1 MTKYD
6 FSQLLNN
13 RILVLD
19 GAMGTEIQKL
29 NLTENDFRG
38 ELFANSSKELKGNN
52 DILVLTQPEIIKNIH
67 RAYLNAGA
75 DIIETNSFNA
85 SAVSMS
91 DYGLEGYVTDIN
103 RAAVRVAKEA
113 AREFS
118 TYDKPRFVAGSV
130 GPTNKSC
137 SISPDVNNPAA
148 RAITYDELY
157 KAYYEQI
164 EVLID
169 EGVDIILLET
179 VFDTLN
185 LKCAIDV
192 TETLFKQKGIELP
205 LMVSVTIADNA
216 GRTLSGQTLEAFV
229 SSISHA
235 PITSIGINCS
245 FGAKDI
251 LPFLR
256 RLSEIAPFY
265 ISVHPNAGLPNR
277 FGEYDETPE
286 TMAANMKPYL
296 NEQLVNIMGG
306 CCGTTPN
313 HIKSIAELVMDY
325 KPHTP
330 TKSEKQLV
338 LAGLEPLTICKEN
351 NFVNVGE
358 RCNVAGSRKFLRLIN
373 EKSYNEALSIALK
386 QVEDGAQI
394 IDINMDDGM
403 LNAKEEMV
411 MFLRLLASEP
421 EICKVPFMIDSSDWD
436 VIEAGLKC
444 VQGKAIVNSISLK
457 EGEDIFKKRAIR
469 IKEMGAAVVVMA
481 FDEEGQADT
490 FSRKTEVCKRAYDI
504 LTKECDFAAEDIIFD
519 PNILAVATGIDE
531 HKNYAKD
538 FIEATR
544 WIKEYLPHA
553 KVSGGVSNLSFS
565 FRGNNYIREVM
576 HSVFLYHAINAG
588 MDMAILNP
596 ATCVNY
602 NDIPENILEAVEDV
616 ILNRRDDATER
627 LVEVAESVKEIKV
640 GSKTESSNNDENS
653 PIDERLSNAL
663 VKGYADNLEKD
674 IKEALNLYNSA
685 VAVIEGPLMAG
696 MNRVGALFGEGK
708 MFLPQVVKSARTM
721 KCAVEILQPYIEKEN
736 ETSTCS
742 AGKVVL
748 ATVKGDVHDIGK
760 NIVSVVLGCNNYEV
774 IDLGVMVS
782 AETIVEKAVETNA
795 DIIGVSGLI
804 TPSLNEMCN
813 VARELEKRG
822 LNIPLLIGGATTSEL
837 HTAVKIAPLYS
848 GLVVHVKD
856 ASQDPIIIAKLT
868 NDKIREEYIKEVKE
882 RQQLLRESVKCNDT
896 VSFAIA
902 EGLRDKNCCNGYTP
916 TQPKELNKEINL
928 SYSITQLLDF
938 INWGQLFNVWK
949 LSGKFASI
957 AYLHGCDHCKASWL
971 ASFEVSERKEA
982 SEAMQLHKDCM
993 RLIKEISEQLNPM
1006 INATVAFY
1014 KANSQNNSIVIK
1026 GDKEVSIP
1034 TLRQQKKKE
1043 NNEEGYLALSDF
1055 ILPSSTGKDDYI
1067 ATFAVTV
1074 GKEIQSRI
1082 EELKA
1087 SGDEYKS
1094 VLLQSIADRLAE
1106 AATAYTHY
1114 IVRTDLWGYSTE
1126 EKNPAKIIKGNCVGI
1141 RPAIGYPSLPDQ
1153 SLIFEIKN
1161 LINFD
1166 KLGIVVTE
1174 NGAMYPNSSVCGIM
1188 IANPNAKYFM
1198 VTIDETQRKEY
1209 CKKRGFDESEAK
1221 KWIVKNI

>member
-1 MTKYD
+1 
-6 FSQLLNN
+6 
-13 RILVLD
+13 
-19 GAMGTEIQKL
+19 
-29 NLTENDFRG
+29 
-38 ELFANSSKELKGNN
+38 
-52 DILVLTQPEIIKNIH
+52 
-67 RAYLNAGA
+67 
-75 DIIETNSFNA
+75 
-85 SAVSMS
+85 
-91 DYGLEGYVTDIN
+91 
-103 RAAVRVAKEA
+103 
-113 AREFS
+113 
-118 TYDKPRFVAGSV
+118 
-130 GPTNKSC
+130 
-137 SISPDVNNPAA
+137 
-148 RAITYDELY
+148 
-157 KAYYEQI
+157 
-164 EVLID
+164 
-169 EGVDIILLET
+169 
-179 VFDTLN
+179 
-185 LKCAIDV
+185 
-192 TETLFKQKGIELP
+192 
-205 LMVSVTIADNA
+205 MVSATIADNA

-229 SSISHA
+229 ASIAHA
-235 PITSIGINCS
+235 PITSVGINCS

-251 LPFLR
+251 LPFAR
-256 RLSEIAPFY
+256 RLSETAPFY

-277 FGEYDETPE
+277 FGEYDETPKS
-286 TMAANMKPYL
+286 MAENMRPYL
-296 NEQLVNIMGG
+296 EDSIVNIMGG
-306 CCGTTPN
+306 CCGTTPE
-313 HIKSIAELVMDY
+313 HIKLLSDIAAGY
-325 KPHTP
+325 KPHAVS
-330 TKSEKQLV
+330 TKEEELV
-338 LAGLEPLTICKEN
+338 LAGLEPLKVSREC
-351 NFVNVGE
+351 NFVNIGE

-373 EKSYNEALSIALK
+373 EKNYSEALSIALK

-403 LNAKEEMV
+403 LNAKEEMN

-421 EICKVPFMIDSSDWD
+421 EICKVPFMIDSSDWN
-436 VIEAGLKC
+436 VIESGLKC

-457 EGEDIFKKRAIR
+457 EGEEIFRQRASR
-469 IKEMGAAVVVMA
+469 IKNMGAAVVVMA

-490 FSRKTEVCKRAYDI
+490 FNRKIEVCKRAYNI
-504 LTKECDFAAEDIIFD
+504 LTKECNFAAEDIIFD
-519 PNILAVATGIDE
+519 PNILAVATGIEE

-544 WIKEYLPHA
+544 WIKENLPHA

-627 LVEVAESVKEIKV
+627 LVDVAESVKDIKV
-640 GSKTESSNNDENS
+640 GTKTESINIDENTT
-653 PIDERLSNAL
+653 IEDRLSNAL
-663 VKGYADNLEKD
+663 VKGYTDNLEND
-674 IKEALNLYNSA
+674 IKEALDKYNSA
-685 VAVIEGPLMAG
+685 VAVIEGPLMEG
-696 MNRVGALFGEGK
+696 MNRVGSLFGEGK

-721 KCAVEILQPYIEKEN
+721 KCAVEILQPFIKSEN
-736 ETSTCS
+736 NTLPTY

-774 IDLGVMVS
+774 TDLGVMVP
-782 AETIVEKAVETNA
+782 AETIVDKAVEIGA

-813 VARELEKRG
+813 IARELEKRR
-822 LNIPLLIGGATTSEL
+822 LNIPLLIGGATTSEI

-848 GLVVHVKD
+848 GVVIHVKD
-856 ASQDPIIIAKLT
+856 ASQDPIIVAKLT
-868 NDKIREEYIKEVKE
+868 NKKHKEEYIKEVKT
-882 RQQLLRESVKCNDT
+882 RQQLLRESIKCTDT
-896 VSFAIA
+896 IPFAVA
-902 EGLRDKNCCNGYTP
+902 EGLKEKNCCNDYTP

-928 SYSITQLLDF
+928 SYSINQLIDF

-957 AYLHGCDHCKASWL
+957 AHLHGCDHCKASWL
-971 ASFEVSERKEA
+971 ASFAEGERKEA

-993 RLIKEISEQLNPM
+993 RVIKEISEELNPQ
-1006 INATVAFY
+1006 INASVAFY
-1014 KANSQNNSIVIK
+1014 KANSIDNSIVIN
-1026 GDKEVSIP
+1026 GENIVEIP

-1043 NNEEGYLALSDF
+1043 NCEEGYLALSDF
-1055 ILPSSTGKDDYI
+1055 IIPKSENKDDYI
-1067 ATFAVTV
+1067 AVFAVTV

-1082 EELKA
+1082 ETLKA
-1087 SGDEYKS
+1087 GGDEYKS

-1114 IVRTDLWGYSTE
+1114 LVRTDLWGYSTE
-1126 EKNPAKIIKGNCVGI
+1126 EMNPAKIIKGNCVGI

-1166 KLGIVVTE
+1166 NLGIEVTE
-1174 NGAMYPNSSVCGIM
+1174 NGAMYPNSSVCGFM
-1188 IANPNAKYFM
+1188 IANPNARYFTL
-1198 VTIDETQRKEY
+1198 TIDESQQKEY
-1209 CKKRGFDESEAK
+1209 CKKRKFSEEEAE

>member
-38 ELFANSSKELKGNN
+38 GLFADSTRELKGNN

-85 SAVSMS
+85 SSVSMS
-91 DYGLEGYVTDIN
+91 DYGLEEYVTDIN
-103 RAAVRVAKEA
+103 RAAVKVAKEA
-113 AREFS
+113 AKEFS
-118 TYDKPRFVAGSV
+118 TNDKPRFVAGSV

-157 KAYYEQI
+157 QAYYEQI

-192 TETLFKQKGIELP
+192 VETLFKEKGIELP
-205 LMVSVTIADNA
+205 LMVSATIADNA
-216 GRTLSGQTLEAFV
+216 GRTLSGQTIEAFV
-229 SSISHA
+229 ASISHA

-256 RLSEIAPFY
+256 RLSESAPFY

-296 NEQLVNIMGG
+296 EEHLVNIMGG
-306 CCGTTPN
+306 CCGTTPK
-313 HIKSIAELVMDY
+313 HIKSIAELVKGY

-330 TKSEKQLV
+330 TQDDKQLV
-338 LAGLEPLTICKEN
+338 LAGLEPLTVCKEN

-373 EKSYNEALSIALK
+373 EKSYSEALSIALK

-403 LNAKEEMV
+403 LNAKKEMD

-421 EICKVPFMIDSSDWD
+421 EICKVPFMIDSSDWG

-457 EGEDIFKKRAIR
+457 EGENVFKKRATR

-490 FSRKTEVCKRAYDI
+490 FIRKTEVCKRAYDI
-504 LTKECDFAAEDIIFD
+504 LTQECDFAAEDIIFD

-544 WIKEYLPHA
+544 WIKENLPHA

-640 GSKTESSNNDENS
+640 GNKTESLNSNENA

-663 VKGYADNLEKD
+663 VKGYTDNLEKD
-674 IKEALNLYNSA
+674 IKEALNQYNSA
-685 VAVIEGPLMAG
+685 VAVIEGPLMSG

-721 KCAVEILQPYIEKEN
+721 KCAVEILQPFIVKEN
-736 ETSTCS
+736 DASTNS

-782 AETIVEKAVETNA
+782 AETIVDKAVETKA

-837 HTAVKIAPLYS
+837 HTAVKIAPLYR

-868 NDKIREEYIKEVKE
+868 NEKIREEYIKEVKE
-882 RQQLLRESVKCNDT
+882 RQQLLRECAKCNDT
-896 VSFAIA
+896 VPFAVA

-928 SYSITQLLDF
+928 SYSISQLLDF

-971 ASFEVSERKEA
+971 ASFEESERKEA
-982 SEAMQLHKDCM
+982 SEAMQLHKDCT
-993 RLIKEISEQLNPM
+993 RLIKEISEQSNPT
-1006 INATVAFY
+1006 ISATVAFY
-1014 KANSQNNSIVIK
+1014 KANSEDNSIVIK
-1026 GDKEVSIP
+1026 GEKEVSIP

-1043 NNEEGYLALSDF
+1043 NNEEGYLALADF
-1055 ILPSSTGKDDYI
+1055 ILPATTDVDDYI
-1067 ATFAVTV
+1067 ATFAVSV
-1074 GKEIQSRI
+1074 GREIQSRI
-1082 EELKA
+1082 EELRR

-1094 VLLQSIADRLAE
+1094 VMLQSIADRLAE

-1126 EKNPAKIIKGNCVGI
+1126 EMNPAKIIKGNCVGI

-1166 KLGIVVTE
+1166 KLGIEVTE

-1188 IANPNAKYFM
+1188 IANPNAKYFT
-1198 VTIDETQRKEY
+1198 VTIDETQQKEY
-1209 CKKRGFDESEAK
+1209 CIKRGFVEGEAE

>member
-29 NLTENDFRG
+29 NLTEKDFRG
-38 ELFANSSKELKGNN
+38 EVFAKSIKELKGNN
-52 DILVLTQPEIIKNIH
+52 DILVLTQPEVIKNIH
-67 RAYLNAGA
+67 KAYLNAGA

-85 SAVSMS
+85 TSVSMS
-91 DYGLEGYVTDIN
+91 DYGLEDYVTEIN
-103 RAAVRVAKEA
+103 RAAVRIAKEA
-113 AREFS
+113 AKEFS
-118 TYDKPRFVAGSV
+118 TIDKPRFVAGSV

-148 RAITYDELY
+148 RAITYDELFN
-157 KAYYEQI
+157 AYYEQI
-164 EVLID
+164 EVLIE

-192 TETLFKQKGIELP
+192 VETIFKEKGIELP
-205 LMVSVTIADNA
+205 LMVSATIADNA
-216 GRTLSGQTLEAFV
+216 GRTLSGQTLEAFAA
-229 SSISHA
+229 SISHA
-235 PITSIGINCS
+235 PITSVGINCS

-256 RLSEIAPFY
+256 RLADITPFY

-286 TMAANMKPYL
+286 TMTSNMIPYVK
-296 NEQLVNIMGG
+296 EQLVNIMGG
-306 CCGTTPN
+306 CCGTTPS
-313 HIKSIAELVMDY
+313 HIASLSELVKGY

-330 TKSEKQLV
+330 TKREKRLV
-338 LAGLEPLTICKEN
+338 LAGLEPLTVCKEN

-373 EKSYNEALSIALK
+373 EKSYSEALSIALK

-403 LNAKEEMV
+403 LNAKEEMTV
-411 MFLRLLASEP
+411 FLRLLASEP
-421 EICKVPFMIDSSDWD
+421 EICKVPFMIDSSDWS

-457 EGEDIFKKRAIR
+457 EGEVVFKERASR
-469 IKEMGAAVVVMA
+469 IKDMGTAVVVMA
-481 FDEEGQADT
+481 FDEEGQADS

-504 LTKECDFAAEDIIFD
+504 LTRECNFAAEDIIFD

-544 WIKEYLPHA
+544 WIKENLPHA

-596 ATCVNY
+596 ATCINY
-602 NDIPENILEAVEDV
+602 NDIPQNILEAVEDV

-627 LVEVAESVKEIKV
+627 LIEVAESVKEIKV
-640 GSKTESSNNDENS
+640 GSKPENANNDENL
-653 PIDERLSNAL
+653 PIEERLSNAL
-663 VKGYADNLEKD
+663 VKGYSENLEGN
-674 IKEALNLYNSA
+674 IKECLDKYSSA
-685 VAVIEGPLMAG
+685 VAVIEGPLMEG
-696 MNRVGALFGEGK
+696 MNRVGRLFGEGK

-736 ETSTCS
+736 KRSGNR
-742 AGKVVL
+742 AGKVIL

-774 IDLGVMVS
+774 IDLGVMVA
-782 AETIVEKAVETNA
+782 AETIIDKAVEVGA

-848 GLVVHVKD
+848 GVVVHVKD

-868 NDKIREEYIKEVKE
+868 NDKTKEEYIKEIKE
-882 RQQLLRESVKCNDT
+882 RQQFLRESAKCNDT
-896 VSFAIA
+896 VPYAVA
-902 EGLRDKNCCNGYTP
+902 EGLKEKNCCTNYTP
-916 TQPKELNKEINL
+916 TQPKVLNKEINL
-928 SYSITQLLDF
+928 SYSITELLDF

-971 ASFEVSERKEA
+971 ASFAEGERKEA

-993 RLIKEISEQLNPM
+993 RVIKEISED
-1006 INATVAFY
+1006 INIKIEASVAFY
-1014 KANSQNNSIVIK
+1014 KANSYDNSIVIK
-1026 GDKEVSIP
+1026 GEKEIFIP

-1043 NNEEGYLALSDF
+1043 NNEEGYLALADY
-1055 ILPSSTGKDDYI
+1055 ILPSSNATDDYV
-1067 ATFAVTV
+1067 AVFAVTV
-1074 GKEIQSRI
+1074 GRDIQSRI
-1082 EELKA
+1082 EEIKA

-1094 VLLQSIADRLAE
+1094 VLMQSIADRLAE

-1114 IVRTDLWGYSTE
+1114 LVRTDLWGYSTE
-1126 EKNPAKIIKGNCVGI
+1126 EMNPAKIIKGNCVGI

-1166 KLGIVVTE
+1166 NLGIEVTE

-1188 IANPNAKYFM
+1188 IANPNAKYFT
-1198 VTIDETQRKEY
+1198 VTIDETQQKEY
-1209 CKKRGFDESEAK
+1209 CRKRGFGKEEAD
-1221 KWIVKNI
+1221 KWIVKKI

>member
-6 FSQLLNN
+6 FSQLLNS

-29 NLTENDFRG
+29 NLTEDDFRG
-38 ELFANSSKELKGNN
+38 ELFRNSTKELKGNN
-52 DILVLTQPEIIKNIH
+52 DILVLTQPQVIKEIH
-67 RAYLNAGA
+67 RAYLSAGA

-85 SAVSMS
+85 TSVSMS
-91 DYGLEGYVTDIN
+91 DYCLEGYVAEIN
-103 RAAVRVAKEA
+103 RAAVRIAKEA
-113 AREFS
+113 AKEFS
-118 TYDKPRFVAGSV
+118 TADKPRFVAGSV

-157 KAYYEQI
+157 QAYYEQI

-192 TETLFKQKGIELP
+192 VETLFKQKGVELP
-205 LMVSVTIADNA
+205 LMVSATIADNA

-229 SSISHA
+229 ASISHA

-286 TMAANMKPYL
+286 TMVINIKPYVE
-296 NEQLVNIMGG
+296 EQLVNIVGG
-306 CCGTTPN
+306 CCGTTPS
-313 HIKSIAELVMDY
+313 HIARIAELAKGY

-330 TKSEKQLV
+330 IKSEKKLV
-338 LAGLEPLTICKEN
+338 LAGLEPLTVCKEN

-403 LNAKEEMV
+403 LNAKEEMSI
-411 MFLRLLASEP
+411 FLRLLASEP
-421 EICKVPFMIDSSDWD
+421 EICKVPFMIDSSDWE
-436 VIEAGLKC
+436 VIETGLKC

-457 EGEDIFKKRAIR
+457 EGEEVFKQRATR

-504 LTKECDFAAEDIIFD
+504 LTNECNFAAEDIIFD

-544 WIKEYLPHA
+544 WIKENLPHA

-596 ATCVNY
+596 ATCINY
-602 NDIPENILEAVEDV
+602 NDIPENVLVAVEDV

-627 LVEVAESVKEIKV
+627 LVDVAESVKEIKV
-640 GSKTESSNNDENS
+640 GTKTESINIDENTT
-653 PIDERLSNAL
+653 IEDRLSNAL
-663 VKGYADNLEKD
+663 VKGYTDNLEND
-674 IKEALNLYNSA
+674 IKEALDKYNSA
-685 VAVIEGPLMAG
+685 VAVIEGPLMEG
-696 MNRVGALFGEGK
+696 MNRVGTLFGEGK

-721 KCAVEILQPYIEKEN
+721 KCAVEILQPFIKREN
-736 ETSTCS
+736 SASTTS

-774 IDLGVMVS
+774 TDLGVMVS
-782 AETIVEKAVETNA
+782 AETIIDKAVEVGA

-804 TPSLNEMCN
+804 TPSLNEMCGI
-813 VARELEKRG
+813 ARELEKRG
-822 LNIPLLIGGATTSEL
+822 LNIPLLIGGATTSEM

-848 GLVVHVKD
+848 GVVVHVKD
-856 ASQDPIIIAKLT
+856 ASQDPIIIAKLINEKT
-868 NDKIREEYIKEVKE
+868 KEEYIKEVKN
-882 RQQLLRESVKCNDT
+882 RQQLLRETINCNNTVPFSV
-896 VSFAIA
+896 A
-902 EGLRDKNCCNGYTP
+902 EGLKEKNGCNNYSP
-916 TQPKELNKEINL
+916 TQPKELNREINL

-957 AYLHGCDHCKASWL
+957 AHLHGCDHCKASWL
-971 ASFEVSERKEA
+971 ASFAEEERKEA
-982 SEAMQLHKDCM
+982 SEAMQLHKECM
-993 RLIKEISEQLNPM
+993 RIIKEISEEINPT
-1006 INATVAFY
+1006 INASVAFY
-1014 KANSQNNSIVIK
+1014 KANSNGNSIIIK
-1026 GDKEVSIP
+1026 GERDIEIP
-1034 TLRQQKKKE
+1034 TLRQQKKRE
-1043 NNEEGYLALSDF
+1043 NSEDSYLALSDF
-1055 ILPSSTGKDDYI
+1055 VISESEKKDDYI
-1067 ATFAVTV
+1067 ALFAVTV
-1074 GKEIQSRI
+1074 GREIQSHI
-1082 EELKA
+1082 EGLKA

-1106 AATAYTHY
+1106 AAAAYTHY

-1126 EKNPAKIIKGNCVGI
+1126 EMNPAKIIKGNCVGI

-1153 SLIFEIKN
+1153 SLIFEVQK
-1161 LINFD
+1161 LINFA
-1166 KLGIVVTE
+1166 KLGIEITE
-1174 NGAMYPNSSVCGIM
+1174 NGAMYPNSSVCGFM
-1188 IANPNAKYFM
+1188 IANPNARYF
-1198 VTIDETQRKEY
+1198 TLAIDETQQKAY
-1209 CKKRGFDESEAK
+1209 CKKRGFSEEESE